1 MMATMAIATT
11 AMHRAISIMV
21 KAALEPKGLE
31 GAERNLRR
39 NGFHETDEKT
49 GWPGILISGERV

>member
-21 KAALEPKGLE
+21 NADC
-31 GAERNLRR
+31 RR
-39 NGFHETDEKT
+39 GGWDAVPIHRRQDGFHET
-49 GWPGILISGERV
+49 GWPGILISAGRV